1 MSPIVE
7 NSVPH
12 RPAALA
18 DYVAAGPAP
27 IELQEGLEQLRFL
40 DAGLP
45 VGVAQCAAPAWDMI
59 ELNNPTDVPLIE
71 AELARRALAES
82 R

>member
-1 MSPIVE
+1 
-7 NSVPH
+7 
-12 RPAALA
+12 
-18 DYVAAGPAP
+18 
-27 IELQEGLEQLRFL
+27 LRFL
-40 DAGLP
+40 DAALL
-45 VGVAQCAAPAWDMI
+45 VGVAQCAAPAWEMI